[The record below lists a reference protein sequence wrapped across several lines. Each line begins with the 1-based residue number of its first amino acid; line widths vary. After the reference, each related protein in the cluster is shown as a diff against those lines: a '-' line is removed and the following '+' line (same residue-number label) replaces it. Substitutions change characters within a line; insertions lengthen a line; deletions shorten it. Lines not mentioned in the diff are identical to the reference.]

1 MFHSEEEAL
10 GSQKITLFLMTKKG
24 FSVLSNLIEKG
35 MAQVIYSVVS
45 ARDKSIEEDYYADI
59 KALWLE
65 NKINFYNKN
74 DDYEIVTKYAFA
86 VSWRWLLHY
95 EKIKLIV
102 FHDSI
107 LPKYRGF
114 NPLVSYLLNK
124 EREIGVT
131 ALFASEEFDAG
142 PIIAQ
147 GSAEISYPI
156 KLAEAIDVLCEI
168 YETLSYEIATKIIE
182 DKVIDS
188 HEQDREKV
196 SYSIW
201 RDEQDYK
208 IDWNKSSQ
216 EISLSIDSL
225 GPPYLGASCI
235 ANGRKI
241 RIYDAVPHKDLKIE
255 NRTPG
260 KLLFKDGIHPVII
273 CGTGLLKITDAVCD
287 EAKQSIL
294 PLNKLKIRF
303 E

>member
-1 MFHSEEEAL
+1 M
-10 GSQKITLFLMTKKG
+10 
-24 FSVLSNLIEKG
+24 
-35 MAQVIYSVVS
+35 
-45 ARDKSIEEDYYADI
+45 
-59 KALWLE
+59 
-65 NKINFYNKN
+65 
-74 DDYEIVTKYAFA
+74 
-86 VSWRWLLHY
+86 
-95 EKIKLIV
+95 
-102 FHDSI
+102 
-107 LPKYRGF
+107 
-114 NPLVSYLLNK
+114 
-124 EREIGVT
+124 
-131 ALFASEEFDAG
+131 
-142 PIIAQ
+142 
-147 GSAEISYPI
+147 
-156 KLAEAIDVLCEI
+156 AEAIDVLCEI

-273 CGTGLLKITDAVCD
+273 CGTGLLKITDAVYD